1 MARDSVKLTGFR
13 ELEKALLKLG
23 PKVSKSVTNKAMT
36 AARKPVVAAIRQEV
50 PVDDGDLKKAIGQ
63 KSITYKRREIKTNI
77 IGARSRWINRDGRKK
92 NPALYAHLVELGT
105 VAHTIGDGKVM
116 KVQTRTKGRNSLGQF
131 ETTTSSGLITG
142 PVDHPGSKPDPFMRR
157 GWGKSKR
164 TALARFIK
172 SYRNGVAREARRA
185 RGGAA

>member
-1 MARDSVKLTGFR
+1 MPSASFKLTGFR

-36 AARKPVVAAIRQEV
+36 AARKPVIKAIRTEA
-50 PVDDGDLKKAIGQ
+50 PVDDGDLKKAVGH
-63 KSITYKRREIKTNI
+63 KTITYKRRKIKTNI

-92 NPALYAHLVELGT
+92 NPALYAHLVEFGT
-105 VAHTIGDGKVM
+105 VPHSVGDGKVM
-116 KVQTRTKGRNSLGQF
+116 TIGDR
-131 ETTTSSGLITG
+131 LITG

-164 TALARFIK
+164 TALARFLK
-172 SYRNGVAREARRA
+172 SYRSGVAREARKA
-185 RGGAA
+185 RGTTK